1 MNKYVIILMIV
12 ALCSGACRIKKAG
25 LPKPNNGF
33 ISIQSV
39 K

>member
-1 MNKYVIILMIV
+1 MSKYVIVLMIV
-12 ALCSGACRIKKAG
+12 ALFTGACRIKKAG

-33 ISIQSV
+33 TPIQSV